1 MAHTS
6 EKQATTPTTD
16 STTSKCHKTQNIK
29 PLSNTTQKQA
39 DLVDATPKNHTNRE
53 ILYSTREL
61 LREVQKLSDTID
73 RNACRC
79 PQNPP
84 YKEKV
89 CEEKTGRS

>member
-6 EKQATTPTTD
+6 EKQATTSTTD
-16 STTSKCHKTQNIK
+16 STTSKCRKAQHIK
-29 PLSNTTQKQA
+29 PLSNIHQQKA
-39 DLVDATPKNHTNRE
+39 DLVDGTPENLTNRG
-53 ILYSTREL
+53 ILYSTRDL
-61 LREVQKLSDTID
+61 LREVQKLSDAID

-84 YKEKV
+84 YMEKV